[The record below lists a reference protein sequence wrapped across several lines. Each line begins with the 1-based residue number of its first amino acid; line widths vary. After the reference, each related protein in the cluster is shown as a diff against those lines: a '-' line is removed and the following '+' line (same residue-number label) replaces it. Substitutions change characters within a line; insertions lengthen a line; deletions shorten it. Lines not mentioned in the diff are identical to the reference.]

1 MQAIVCQPD
10 LVWEDKPATMARVRA
25 MLAEHPIPPGALLV
39 LPEMFATGFSMRVE
53 ATAEPPGGPIEQ
65 FLHELARTHDCCV
78 LGGLVAEWQGAP
90 RNQAL
95 AVAPD
100 GRVLARYTK
109 QHPFS
114 PAREAESFPAGGETV
129 VFDWAGFRIAP
140 FICYDLRFPEVFR
153 RATAAGATLLAVIAN
168 WPSPR
173 HHHWRTLLT
182 ARAIENQA
190 AVIGVN
196 RAGRDPGHSYAGGS
210 LALDAQGH
218 PLAEADDGESVLT
231 VELDPSG
238 VAAWRHAFP
247 ALRDAGYL

>member
-1 MQAIVCQPD
+1 MRAVLCQPD
-10 LVWEDKPATMARVRA
+10 LAWEDKPATMARVRSL
-25 MLAEHPIPPGALLV
+25 LAGQPIPPGSLLV

-53 ATAEPPGGPIEQ
+53 ATAEPPGGPTEQ
-65 FLHELARTHDCCV
+65 FLHELARTHHCCV

-90 RNQAL
+90 RNQAV

-114 PAREAESFPAGGETV
+114 PAREADSFPAGDETV
-129 VFDWAGFRIAP
+129 IFDWAGFRIAP
-140 FICYDLRFPEVFR
+140 FICYDLRFPEAFR

-190 AVIGVN
+190 TVIGVN
-196 RAGRDPGHSYAGGS
+196 RAGLDPGHAYAGGS
-210 LALDAQGH
+210 LALDPQGRQ
-218 PLAEADDGESVLT
+218 LAEADDRERLLA
-231 VELDPSG
+231 VELDPAD
-238 VAAWRHAFP
+238 VAVWRHDFP
-247 ALRDAGYL
+247 ALRDAGYA